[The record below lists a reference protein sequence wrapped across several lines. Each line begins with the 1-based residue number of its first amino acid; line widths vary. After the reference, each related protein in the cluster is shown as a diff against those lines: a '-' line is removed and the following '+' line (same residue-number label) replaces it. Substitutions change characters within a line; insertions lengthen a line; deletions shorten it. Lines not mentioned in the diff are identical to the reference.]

1 MMNIF
6 KPQGMIPPN
15 AEGGVD
21 IDAAMDHE
29 IARIQAGLG
38 DTLIMR
44 DPCICCTG
52 RIDLGNRFA
61 QKLKA
66 SAITMTE
73 VRYTECP

>member
-1 MMNIF
+1 MIRAAEQIMMNYF

-38 DTLIMR
+38 ETLIMR
-44 DPCICCTG
+44 DPCIVCTG
-52 RIDLGNRFA
+52 AFPDN
-61 QKLKA
+61 
-66 SAITMTE
+66 
-73 VRYTECP
+73 P